1 MNTQVVSRERSIFL
15 SKLNFPSSSSD
26 HRLQDEGNSDVEGK
40 VKNRLLSMWNNVKYG
55 MKLKTNFS
63 KESPVW
69 LLGKCYRRI
78 ESPSSDSTELGTDV
92 AAFQSQ
98 SEIVTSDDEGFDGFK
113 KDFISRLWLTYRREF
128 PILNGSNYSSDCGWG
143 CMLRS
148 GQMLIAQALV
158 CHILGRGNVANRV
171 APFRHSSRRLAVAPG
186 PAAQDAGELRRSR
199 QPSKNHQMVRR
210 QTV

>member
-98 SEIVTSDDEGFDGFK
+98 SEVIRAE
-113 KDFISRLWLTYRREF
+113 ILTR
-128 PILNGSNYSSDCGWG
+128 
-143 CMLRS
+143 
-148 GQMLIAQALV
+148 
-158 CHILGRGNVANRV
+158 
-171 APFRHSSRRLAVAPG
+171 
-186 PAAQDAGELRRSR
+186 
-199 QPSKNHQMVRR
+199 
-210 QTV
+210 